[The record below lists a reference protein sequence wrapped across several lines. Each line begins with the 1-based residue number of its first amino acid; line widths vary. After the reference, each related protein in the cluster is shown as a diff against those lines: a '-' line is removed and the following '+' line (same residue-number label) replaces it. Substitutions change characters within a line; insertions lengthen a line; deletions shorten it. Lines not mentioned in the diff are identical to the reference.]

1 VAVTDARPVSSAADA
16 RPVGEDEGDARAGG
30 RVISIY
36 LADSPGAPTQPAEQ
50 VRAVPRRGLEGDRNY
65 RAPPAPPHED
75 PGGEVTLFEAEVA
88 EAVRRDHGL
97 EFEPSD
103 SRRNLITAGI
113 RLNALVGREFQVGEV
128 RLRGV
133 ELCEPCLHLTKQYGE
148 PRLLRALV
156 HRGGLRAAILSAGVI
171 RVGDPVLP
179 G

>member
-1 VAVTDARPVSSAADA
+1 MRGARPAASAADA
-16 RPVGEDEGDARAGG
+16 TPAADGGIDDGG

-36 LADSPGAPTQPAEQ
+36 LASAPGAPTRATER
-50 VRAVPRRGLEGDRNY
+50 VRAVPGRGLEGDRNY
-65 RAPPAPPHED
+65 RAPAAPLHED
-75 PGGEVTLFEAEVA
+75 PGDEVTLFESEVA

-97 EFEPSD
+97 QFEPSD
-103 SRRNLITAGI
+103 SRRNVITVGI
-113 RLNALVGREFQVGEV
+113 RLNALVGREFRVGEV

-133 ELCEPCLHLTKQYGE
+133 ELCEPCLHLTKLYGE

-156 HRGGLRAAILSAGVI
+156 HRGGLRAAILSAGEI

>member
-1 VAVTDARPVSSAADA
+1 MTGAPPVSSAGEARPVSEEEGSARD
-16 RPVGEDEGDARAGG
+16 RG

-36 LADSPGAPTQPAEQ
+36 LASAPGAPTQATERVQ
-50 VRAVPRRGLEGDRNY
+50 AVPRRGLEGDRNY
-65 RAPPAPPHED
+65 RTPPAPPHED
-75 PGGEVTLFEAEVA
+75 PGDEVTLFEAEVA

-113 RLNALVGREFQVGEV
+113 RLNGFVGREFQVGEV

-133 ELCEPCLHLTKQYGE
+133 QLCEPCLRLTKLYGE

-156 HRGGLRAAILSAGVI
+156 HRGGLRAAILSSGVI
-171 RVGDPVLP
+171 SVGDPVLP